1 MENYSGW
8 AISQC
13 IGYSL
18 RSLVRTL
25 YNKNSG
31 EAITPQLLSKLEV
44 EVNHKLKQLLDS
56 HVRTL
61 RWEFLLRGKKPS
73 ITVVAEGSE
82 IVLQSN
88 ADLFEIL
95 TELEKDKI

>member
-8 AISQC
+8 AISQY

-44 EVNHKLKQLLDS
+44 EVNYKLKQLLDS

>member
-31 EAITPQLLSKLEV
+31 EAITPQ
-44 EVNHKLKQLLDS
+44 
-56 HVRTL
+56 
-61 RWEFLLRGKKPS
+61 
-73 ITVVAEGSE
+73 
-82 IVLQSN
+82 
-88 ADLFEIL
+88 
-95 TELEKDKI
+95 